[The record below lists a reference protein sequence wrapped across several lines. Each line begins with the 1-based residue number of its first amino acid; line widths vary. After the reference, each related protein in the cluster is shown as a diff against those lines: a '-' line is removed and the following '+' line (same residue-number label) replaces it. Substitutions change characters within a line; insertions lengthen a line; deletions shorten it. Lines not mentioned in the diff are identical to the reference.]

1 MESPKIEKRKAE
13 SPPAPKKKKKKKKS
27 KKQSYKDIM
36 KAILKPKDTNKD
48 STKKLEK
55 VTGGGVPEK
64 LTDRL

>member
-13 SPPAPKKKKKKKKS
+13 SPPAPKKKKKKS
-27 KKQSYKDIM
+27 KKQSYNDMM

-64 LTDRL
+64 LTDRI

>member
-13 SPPAPKKKKKKKKS
+13 CPPAPKKKKKKKK
-27 KKQSYKDIM
+27 QSYNDMM

-48 STKKLEK
+48 SAKKLEK

>member
-1 MESPKIEKRKAE
+1 
-13 SPPAPKKKKKKKKS
+13 
-27 KKQSYKDIM
+27 M

-48 STKKLEK
+48 STKKLEQ

>member
-1 MESPKIEKRKAE
+1 M
-13 SPPAPKKKKKKKKS
+13 
-27 KKQSYKDIM
+27 M